1 MRQGSFPAGGWH
13 LPDPGGREMEVG
25 GFCGAP
31 QAMPVPTAQE
41 CLCHLGAGLASET
54 DLVNVT

>member
-1 MRQGSFPAGGWH
+1 
-13 LPDPGGREMEVG
+13 MELG
-25 GFCGAP
+25 GFFGALVLWFFGAP
-31 QAMPVPTAQE
+31 QAMPNLTAQE